1 MRKILIAL
9 MLCLVAAVPSTIAQT
24 DAKVMVFKVL
34 VNGEKIDPKGEIV
47 IGTSDKIEFDYR
59 LETKSPKEQ
68 PPFRFMVSLRNSA
81 AEKHDALASNVPS
94 VKYENLS
101 ESSYTLEIQAFDP
114 TNSLNVTPAYVNF
127 RVSNH
132 EVKLLKQIADM
143 RKNAKD
149 SGGTGISMIIA
160 AVVIGVMIIGFV
172 VVILMSNKKQKKI
185 LPEISMLRDNIDTF
199 AKENDLLHKEVV
211 ALRTQITQLNQKAA
225 DLVTH
230 NKDLSVQTGKLDNMS
245 NELDRLHKRK
255 DDIFNIIVHEIKNPV
270 GMIKSLAQL
279 LNSYD
284 LSATEQKEI
293 VGDILDTAGQIM
305 TLSRDVSKV
314 LLLESDKISV
324 KYAKTD
330 ISEVVSSVCER
341 NSRSADK
348 KSITIF
354 KSFQPDMPSV
364 ECDPAML
371 DEIIENLMT
380 NAIKYSPEGSK
391 VLVEISK
398 KDKNVEIAVKDNGP
412 GLSQEDIDKAFQR
425 GTKLSA
431 QATANEVSTGFGLWI
446 VKKLTEAHHG
456 KVRISSLLGTGS
468 IFMISLPITQGRY
481 YEEDNK

>member
-47 IGTSDKIEFDYR
+47 IGTNDKIEFDYR

-81 AEKHDALASNVPS
+81 DEKHDALASNLPS
-94 VKYENLS
+94 VKYENLN

-149 SGGTGISMIIA
+149 SDGAGIPMIIP
-160 AVVIGVMIIGFV
+160 AVVIGVMIIGFII
-172 VVILMSNKKQKKI
+172 VILMNNKKQKKI

-199 AKENDLLHKEVV
+199 AKENDILHKEVV

-324 KYAKTD
+324 KYSKTD
-330 ISEVVSSVCER
+330 VSEVVSSVCER

-371 DEIIENLMT
+371 DEIIDNLMT

>member
-1 MRKILIAL
+1 
-9 MLCLVAAVPSTIAQT
+9 MLCLVATVPSTIAQT
-24 DAKVMVFKVL
+24 DAKVLVFKAL

-59 LETKSPKEQ
+59 LETKSPEDQ

-81 AEKHDALASNVPS
+81 DEKYDALASNLPS
-94 VKYENLS
+94 VKYENLN

-127 RVSNH
+127 RVNNH

-143 RKNAKD
+143 RKNDTKD
-149 SGGTGISMIIA
+149 SGGSGISILIP
-160 AVVIGVMIIGFV
+160 VIVIGVMIIGFI
-172 VVILMSNKKQKKI
+172 VVISTSNKKQKKL
-185 LPEISMLRDNIDTF
+185 LPELSMLRENIDTF
-199 AKENDLLHKEVV
+199 AKKNDSLKKEIE

-230 NKDLSVQTGKLDNMS
+230 NKDLSVQTGKLDDMS

-255 DDIFNIIVHEIKNPV
+255 DDIFSIIVHEIKNPV

-284 LSATEQKEI
+284 LSATEQKEV

-314 LLLESDKISV
+314 LMLEADKIAV
-324 KYAKTD
+324 RYTKTD
-330 ISEVVSSVCER
+330 VCEVVSAVCER
-341 NSRSADK
+341 NSRNADK
-348 KSITIF
+348 KGITIY
-354 KSFQPDMPSV
+354 KSFQSEMPLV
-364 ECDPAML
+364 ECEPAML
-371 DEIIENLMT
+371 DEIIDNLMT
-380 NAIKYSPEGSK
+380 NAIKFSPDGSK
-391 VLVEISK
+391 VLVEIAK
-398 KDKNVEIAVKDNGP
+398 KDKNIEIAVKDNGP
-412 GLSQEDIDKAFQR
+412 GLSQDDIEKAFQR
-425 GTKLSA
+425 GTKLSS
-431 QATANEVSTGFGLWI
+431 QPTGNEGSTGFGLWI

-468 IFMISLPITQGRY
+468 IFTIALPIKQGRY
-481 YEEDNK
+481 YEDENK